1 MQKHWVKFGGLAIVT
16 IALMISSW
24 MLSMPTVTYAQD
36 TEEAESEEAESEEH
50 ALQSVASCQNVTYG
64 SINTVAEQDV
74 SPEIP
79 HFVVPPNG
87 EGAVTV
93 DIGLFVEG
101 ISNIDPV
108 NNTFTV
114 EGFLDLIWC
123 DPRESFDPDE
133 LGWHEKI
140 FLEDD
145 AHGELQLI
153 WWPDINFPTQVGGR
167 DTENLELIIFEDGT
181 VEYEE
186 RFSVTIEGNFDLRQF
201 PFDSQQL
208 QIEIESLA
216 WSEEYLVFHEDEA
229 LIGFSD
235 TFNLP
240 EWDWNPETDLSTH
253 IESVREIRDDHEFSE
268 FVVDLTVHR
277 LPNFFIIKVL
287 MPMAL
292 IVALSWAVF
301 WMDESALGERLGIS
315 FTGLLTVVA
324 YQFIIG
330 DSLPRLSYIT
340 FMDAMINYS
349 FLMMALTVV
358 ENVLVNI
365 LRKDGKMTLALRI
378 DQASRLIFP
387 IAYTIGLVVIVTLFG
402 VS

>member
-1 MQKHWVKFGGLAIVT
+1 MHSRLHFASLPIILTVFITVVILF
-16 IALMISSW
+16 
-24 MLSMPTVTYAQD
+24 MPMSTQAQETD
-36 TEEAESEEAESEEH
+36 TTPSVSGH
-50 ALQSVASCQNVTYG
+50 ALESVASCQNVTYG
-64 SINTVAEQDV
+64 TINTVAEQDV

-87 EGAVTV
+87 DGPVTV

-101 ISNIDPV
+101 ISDINPV

-114 EGFLDLIWC
+114 EGYLDLIWC
-123 DPRESFDPDE
+123 DPREGFDPQE
-133 LGWHEKI
+133 LGWPEKI
-140 FLEDD
+140 FLEND
-145 AHGELQLI
+145 ARGEIQLI
-153 WWPDINFPTQVGGR
+153 WWPDINFPTQVGAR
-167 DTENLELIIFEDGT
+167 DSENLELIIFEDGT
-181 VEYEE
+181 VEYAE
-186 RFSVTIEGNFDLRQF
+186 RFSVTIEGRFDLRQF
-201 PFDSQQL
+201 PFDTQTL

-216 WSEEYLVFHEDEA
+216 WSEEFLIFHEDEA

-235 TFNLP
+235 TFDLP
-240 EWDWNPETDLSTH
+240 EWDWDTETGLSTH
-253 IESVREIRDDHEFSE
+253 IESVQEIRDDVPFSE

-277 LPNFFIIKVL
+277 LPGFFIVKVL
-287 MPMAL
+287 LPMML

-301 WMDESALGERLGIS
+301 WMDESSLGERLTIS

-330 DSLPRLSYIT
+330 DSLPRLSYLT

-365 LRKDGKMTLALRI
+365 LRADGNMMIALRI
-378 DQASRLIFP
+378 DQASRIIFP
-387 IAYTIGLVVIVTLFG
+387 VIYAIGIAVLVGIFG
-402 VS
+402 ISL

>member
-1 MQKHWVKFGGLAIVT
+1 MPNKPYWIKFVGLGVVV
-16 IALMISSW
+16 LMLLMASLI
-24 MLSMPTVTYAQD
+24 PITPAPAFAQELPD
-36 TEEAESEEAESEEH
+36 NQSGEH
-50 ALQSVASCQNVTYG
+50 AMESVASCQNVTYG

-79 HFVVPPNG
+79 HFVVPPNA
-87 EGAVTV
+87 EGPVTV
-93 DIGLFVEG
+93 DVGVFIEG

-123 DPRESFDPDE
+123 DPREGFNPEE

-145 AHGELQLI
+145 ARGELQLI

-167 DTENLELIIFEDGT
+167 DTENLELIVFEDGT
-181 VEYEE
+181 VEYAE
-186 RFSVTIEGNFDLRQF
+186 RFAVTIEANFDLRQF
-201 PFDSQQL
+201 PFDSQRL
-208 QIEIESLA
+208 RIEIESLA
-216 WSEEYLVFHEDEA
+216 WSEEYMIFHEGED
-229 LIGFSD
+229 LIGFSEAFD
-235 TFNLP
+235 LP
-240 EWDWNPETDLSTH
+240 EWEWDAETDLSTH
-253 IESVREIRDDHEFSE
+253 IESVQELRDDEPFSQ
-268 FVVDLTVHR
+268 FVIDLTVHR
-277 LPNFFIIKVL
+277 LPTFFLVKVL
-287 MPMAL
+287 LPMAL

-301 WMDESALGERLGIS
+301 WMDESTLGERLGIS

-349 FLMMALTVV
+349 FFMMALTVV
-358 ENVLVNI
+358 VNVFVHI
-365 LRKDGKMTLALRI
+365 LRRDGNATLALRI
-378 DQASRLIFP
+378 DQRSRLLFP
-387 IAYTIGLVVIVTLFG
+387 LIYVIGIGVIVMLFG